1 MGSGHQVSRAI
12 ERKTVGWQGCGHCH
26 PPPPVEQASLR
37 AVYAPR
43 FPARARLTTLWATVG
58 GGSASPDD
66 AVPAA
71 LAVRPLSAAELCE
84 LREVYVM
91 RSAAPPHASLLLPCH
106 APLAGVAGAA
116 GVAGVAGLTGAAAA
130 EEEAAAADAATEL
143 EHRYCCLVPSG
154 YGRNNDGPGTTQ
166 HYDGLLLLSTRA
178 RYCSAG
184 PGTTQRYSGPGT
196 RSTCTMLHASGAAA
210 AVVLSSSTRQ
220 GREVVVRRA
229 ACACTSTRALR
240 TRPLVE

>member
-12 ERKTVGWQGCGHCH
+12 ERKTVSWRSCGHCH

-106 APLAGVAGAA
+106 APLAGVAG
-116 GVAGVAGLTGAAAA
+116 LTGAAAA
-130 EEEAAAADAATEL
+130 EEEAAAAEAAMEL

-154 YGRNNDGPGTTQ
+154 YGRNNDDPGITQ
-166 HYDGLLLLSTRA
+166 HYGGLLLHSTRA
-178 RYCSAG
+178 RYCSALLRVG
-184 PGTTQRYSGPGT
+184 YS
-196 RSTCTMLHASGAAA
+196 
-210 AVVLSSSTRQ
+210 
-220 GREVVVRRA
+220 
-229 ACACTSTRALR
+229 
-240 TRPLVE
+240 